1 MNIKSIV
8 EEPLKEIWQEEIFH
22 EFCQYPPMS
31 VSSLPE
37 NAILFVGLNP
47 SLSEKQKQIL
57 SANQCQQ
64 LVFYDTSIEK
74 HSYFNKFKEIGNHLN
89 CNWGH
94 FDLLFLQETK
104 QNKVA
109 DLLKSPIGQDFVERQ
124 LQVTRLIFDQL
135 LKSVEPIIFVVNNSL
150 SRDLLQNKFFQW
162 FDYDLIWD
170 DNLGTSRINQHP
182 FFFTSML
189 TGQRALDKG
198 SFERL
203 IWHIKLVK
211 EKQKLF

>member
-37 NAILFVGLNP
+37 NAILFIGLNP

-109 DLLKSPIGQDFVERQ
+109 ELEKRSVLEWVDELPVDVPVLLMHGTNDKRVHVSHSKELAEALEKRNIPHKLVLFEGDNHTLV
-124 LQVTRLIFDQL
+124 
-135 LKSVEPIIFVVNNSL
+135 
-150 SRDLLQNKFFQW
+150 QNKEQSNKELVNW
-162 FDYDLIWD
+162 FHKHL
-170 DNLGTSRINQHP
+170 
-182 FFFTSML
+182 
-189 TGQRALDKG
+189 
-198 SFERL
+198 
-203 IWHIKLVK
+203 
-211 EKQKLF
+211 